1 MGTSV
6 IEDRIDAVPAEQDN
20 AVTQLDVD
28 TAPAPPSTTEPM
40 PTSPPSKLKSTLLRA
55 QARHAR
61 LPGIRRIP
69 FSALGIIGLIAL
81 INIVVWIVI
90 GIILHFHAALIS
102 TAVLSYTLGLRH
114 ALDAD
119 HISAI
124 DLMTRRLIA
133 SGQRPVTVGTF
144 FSLGHSTIVVITSIV
159 VAATAAAVSSKFHGF
174 GTVGGIV
181 GSAVSAAFLLLLGA
195 MNLYIL
201 YRLVVQ
207 MRKVLNLRE
216 GEEEQ
221 AWKIEG
227 GGCLFNLL
235 KKMFKIID
243 RPWKMYPLGVMFG
256 LGFDTSSEIALLG
269 ISSIQAAKGTSIWLI
284 LIFPVLFTAGMCLID
299 TMDGA
304 LMLTLYIMPAERYA
318 GETAG
323 TPLMTTGEANEE
335 GEQVVEGQR
344 ADRAKD
350 PVAFLYYSIVLTCL
364 TVMVALVIG
373 TIQLLTLILNV
384 ASPTGRFWDGVQT
397 AGDYY
402 EVIGGAI
409 CGSFVVI
416 GGISVLC
423 YKPWRRRV
431 EKARKAGTRVAEV
444 EDFEDGGGVIESATT
459 DPDRGKTTVSRPV
472 VENVDS

>member
-1 MGTSV
+1 
-6 IEDRIDAVPAEQDN
+6 
-20 AVTQLDVD
+20 
-28 TAPAPPSTTEPM
+28 
-40 PTSPPSKLKSTLLRA
+40 
-55 QARHAR
+55 
-61 LPGIRRIP
+61 
-69 FSALGIIGLIAL
+69 
-81 INIVVWIVI
+81 
-90 GIILHFHAALIS
+90 
-102 TAVLSYTLGLRH
+102 
-114 ALDAD
+114 
-119 HISAI
+119 
-124 DLMTRRLIA
+124 
-133 SGQRPVTVGTF
+133 VGMY
-144 FSLGHSTIVVITSIV
+144 FSLGHSTIVVVTSIV

-181 GSAVSAAFLLLLGA
+181 GSAVSASFLLLLGA

-201 YRLVVQ
+201 YRLIVQ
-207 MRKVLNLRE
+207 MKKVLNLAE

-221 AWKIEG
+221 AWRVEG

-235 KKMFKIID
+235 KRMFKIID

-284 LIFPVLFTAGMCLID
+284 MIFPVLFTAGMCLID

-304 LMLTLYIMPAERYA
+304 LMLTLYMMPAERYA

-323 TPLMTTGEANEE
+323 TPLMTTTDANEE
-335 GEQVVEGQR
+335 GQVVEGQR

-384 ASPTGRFWDGVQT
+384 ASPSGRFWDGVQT

-409 CGSFVVI
+409 CGSFIVI

-431 EKARKAGTRVAEV
+431 EKARKVRLRLAEEQLPGDGSGVVECDANDVDLNRGKNTTSRTVV
-444 EDFEDGGGVIESATT
+444 EDIDI
-459 DPDRGKTTVSRPV
+459 
-472 VENVDS
+472 